1 MKYFYLIIFI
11 IIPSFVLSQSTPSIF
26 NDGDITGSIGDKS
39 VQLYGWGDGNIT
51 GTIGDEDVNLYD
63 WGDGTITG
71 TIGDEDVNL

>member
-39 VQLYGWGDGNIT
+39 VQLYGWCGWDGCIWRRLC
-51 GTIGDEDVNLYD
+51 GSCIDSCSFDVG
-63 WGDGTITG
+63 WIF
-71 TIGDEDVNL
+71 